1 LSEKR
6 RVGDSL
12 VGVAVLGAVVT
23 GAAGLIGALWA
34 FFSGELNAAALFL
47 VAAALSFGLL
57 GISVLGK

>member
-12 VGVAVLGAVVT
+12 VGVTVLGAVVT

-34 FFSGELNAAALFL
+34 LLSGELNAAAVFL

-57 GISVLGK
+57 GIAVLGK